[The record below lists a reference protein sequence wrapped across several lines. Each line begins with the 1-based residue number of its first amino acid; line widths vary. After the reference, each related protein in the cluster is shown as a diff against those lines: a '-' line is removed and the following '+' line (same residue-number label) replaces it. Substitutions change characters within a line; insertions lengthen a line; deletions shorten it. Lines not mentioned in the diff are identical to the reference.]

1 MAKTVLY
8 EGSSEF
14 GHYKIVDLIYDGR
27 PSRLLYAGSDT
38 PQSGLAT
45 DDNPE
50 LLFDYNQRF
59 LELALSIRPKRVL
72 VIGGGALTLPKALL
86 ERLESVTR
94 IDVVELDPLLPDL
107 ARQYFGVPDDP
118 RLHVMVGDGRLYIN
132 KAEQTYDLIVVDAFA
147 EFIIP
152 RPLMTVQAAR
162 QYARLLGP
170 GGVFTINFISR
181 YYTNKLQLTHQL
193 KATFERVFTHVEF
206 DPADPYY
213 DKRAE
218 QNMLMIAHDGSWEHF
233 DYLQSAPVTVLPT
246 PQPTDLTD
254 ERTPRP

>member
-1 MAKTVLY
+1 MAKKILF
-8 EGSSEF
+8 EDASEF
-14 GHYKIVDLIYDGR
+14 SRYKVVDMMYNGR
-27 PSRLLYAGSDT
+27 QSRMLFAGNDT
-38 PQSGLAT
+38 PQSGLAV
-45 DDNPE
+45 DDDPE

-59 LELALSIRPKRVL
+59 LEIALSIQPRRVL

-86 ERLESVTR
+86 ERLGGITR
-94 IDVVELDPLLPDL
+94 IDVVEIDPLLPDI

-118 RLHVMVGDGRLYIN
+118 RLHVLVGDGRLYIN
-132 KAEQTYDLIVVDAFA
+132 KAEHTYDLIVVDAFS

-181 YYTNKLQLTHQL
+181 YFTSKLQLTHQL
-193 KATFERVFTHVEF
+193 KATFERVFKHVEF

-218 QNMLMIAHDGSWEHF
+218 QNMLMIAHDGSWGHF
-233 DYLQSAPVTVLPT
+233 DYLQSAAVQVLPT
-246 PQPTDLTD
+246 SEPAGLTD
-254 ERTPRP
+254 DRTPMP